1 MASMDVGFAG
11 GLALNLGHMASEII
25 RGAAGRSADYE
36 LNIWRTDNPRFWSWP
51 LEMNEIIELT
61 VGGILN
67 PDSAVG
73 QIRSHGFTASR
84 PDDKFFQHTAT
95 AINQPNDMLG
105 FEVSFLQNWFAGVKE
120 PADHLMFNA
129 QRTPNIDECL
139 TLFNRGNLNEDA
151 VKWYMHKEGVRD
163 QGVYNALVSL
173 RNEIPPVADL
183 IRFAVRDAF
192 YPDIVAAY
200 GEADEYPRILDKYIS
215 WQGLGWDT
223 GYNAPA
229 STDADGN
236 AVGPH
241 PASWG
246 EIAWFAHWEF
256 PSATQGYDMLHM
268 LYADSRFGPSPYVS
282 DGKGGVDKS
291 KVFDLTDL
299 NRLLRASGYSTYWR
313 NKVTA
318 IADPPL
324 SRIDV
329 RKLHLA
335 GIITDSDVYH
345 NYRAQGYADKNAW
358 WLTQLTIVK
367 EQPDISKQVCTLYQQ
382 GILDEDN
389 AMQTLQKNGHNQTDS
404 SAIMY
409 QCKLE
414 QKIKE
419 VQLVIDRIH
428 KSVLSGAITD
438 DQARG
443 LLAQVGI
450 NPDQIN
456 VFANLW
462 GAEKSFDFKLSTR
475 SELLGWYVDGI
486 ADRDDIIGRLQRL
499 GYTDTDI
506 SYYLTQADVKR
517 SMARQKAS
525 DKEDKDNAT
534 KAKQAASEAKKQQ
547 AATVAEGKR
556 AEQQSKQQQAAA
568 TKAAKAAQ
576 AALKASA
583 KSATDAIRASIAGI
597 TPNRLRAWYV
607 AKEISVDQLRS
618 YLGLIGWSGDAIDKY
633 VAELDREIGEGI
645 VIEGPGKTPTVA
657 EE

>member
-1 MASMDVGFAG
+1 MVAAAFMVGAHVVG
-11 GLALNLGHMASEII
+11 ELARESLLGNTT
-25 RGAAGRSADYE
+25 RQLDYFR
-36 LNIWRTDNPRFWSWP
+36 NFQTVKNAHISWP
-51 LEMNEIIELT
+51 LDTAEVVEQAVFGFMAAPATTHNLAMHGYTSSSYDDVFFAHTNSVIGANADAMLTLEIKHNPAW
-61 VGGILN
+61 VGHI
-67 PDSAVG
+67 
-73 QIRSHGFTASR
+73 
-84 PDDKFFQHTAT
+84 
-95 AINQPNDMLG
+95 
-105 FEVSFLQNWFAGVKE
+105 KE
-120 PADHLMFNA
+120 PMDQTVFHR
-129 QRTPNIDECL
+129 QRDLNIDEALTCYNRNQIDEAYLNHCL
-139 TLFNRGNLNEDA
+139 
-151 VKWYMHKEGVRD
+151 HKEGVRD
-163 QGVYNALVSL
+163 PGVFDLLVSL

-223 GYNAPA
+223 GYTAPA

-236 AVGPH
+236 AIASH

-268 LYADSRFGPSPYVS
+268 LYADSPYGPSPYVA
-282 DGKGGVDKS
+282 DGQGGIDKS
-291 KVFDLTDL
+291 KTFDTTDL

-335 GIITDSDVYH
+335 GVIKDADVYH
-345 NYRAQGYADKNAW
+345 NYRAQGYNDKNAQ

-367 EQPDISKQVCTLYQQ
+367 EQPDVSKQVCILYQL
-382 GILDEDN
+382 GIMDEDQS
-389 AMQTLQKNGHNQTDS
+389 MQVLQKNGHNQVDS
-404 SAIMY
+404 QAIMY

-419 VQLVIDRIH
+419 VSLVVERIH
-428 KSVLSGAITD
+428 KSLLSGAID
-438 DQARG
+438 DNEARG

-450 NPDQIN
+450 NQDQIT
-456 VFANLW
+456 VFSNLW
-462 GAEKSFDFKLSTR
+462 GAEKSFDLKIVTR

-486 ADRDDIIGRLQRL
+486 ITDDDLIGRLQRL
-499 GYTDTDI
+499 GYTDRDI
-506 SYYLTQADVKR
+506 GYYKRAADDKIQTIDIKRQNALQAEINR
-517 SMARQKAS
+517 EQ
-525 DKEDKDNAT
+525 
-534 KAKQAASEAKKQQ
+534 AKQAATIAKQQ
-547 AATVAEGKR
+547 AAASK
-556 AEQQSKQQQAAA
+556 AAKSAQQQAKQQQAQQ
-568 TKAAKAAQ
+568 TKAQKAG
-576 AALKASA
+576 
-583 KSATDAIRASIAGI
+583 ATDAKATARAAKDAIAASLKGI
-597 TPNRLRAWYV
+597 TVGRLRSWYV
-607 AKEISVDQLRS
+607 AKEITSESLQA
-618 YLGLIGWSGDAIDKY
+618 YLALMGWLPTTISDYIT
-633 VAELDREIGEGI
+633 ELDREIAAGI